1 MIRALLH
8 WLREEWR
15 LMWLETWA
23 EEPRSTLGTMADPKV
38 QVMVTRQRA
47 YGKRLRRQ
55 GRSLLGG
62 KSGKVYKPALTV
74 QVPIKPDD
82 GKVIPIRRKA

>member
-23 EEPRSTLGTMADPKV
+23 EEPRSTLGTMADPRV

-55 GRSLLGG
+55 GRSLL
-62 KSGKVYKPALTV
+62 SGKEYIPAMTLPAPAKP
-74 QVPIKPDD
+74 PKGD
-82 GKVIPIRRKA
+82 KVVPIRRVK